1 MCDEWRTG
9 TIKTNAGVIYTYLTD
24 IAASGLRTVTDVTNY
39 VIIIIIIILII
50 IMHIIFNKYDTVSL
64 TLLFAEESWSQL
76 ASFTTI
82 TR

>member
-39 VIIIIIIILII
+39 VIIIIIIFII
-50 IMHIIFNKYDTVSL
+50 IMHRIFYKYDTVSL

-76 ASFTTI
+76 TSFTTI
-82 TR
+82 SR